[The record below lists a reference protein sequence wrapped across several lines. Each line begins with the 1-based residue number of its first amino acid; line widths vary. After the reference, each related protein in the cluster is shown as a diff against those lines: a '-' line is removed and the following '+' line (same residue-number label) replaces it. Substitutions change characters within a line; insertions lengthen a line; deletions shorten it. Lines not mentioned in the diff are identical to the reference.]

1 MPKPLLSLVVTCKGR
16 LRHLKET
23 LPGMAAQP
31 GAETIVVD
39 MDCPDGTAAWVR
51 QSLPQVRVVQLENE
65 PLFNIARARNCGAT
79 AARSDLLGFVDADS
93 LLHPEFAAAAAAA
106 TGPGTYTQCIH
117 GRKQL
122 MGCVVLPRAAF
133 EAVQGYDEVFQ
144 GWGGEDRDLYRRVER
159 LGLRRVELEPH
170 LLGCIHHGE
179 ELRTQFHR
187 IQARDDAWQINR
199 LYFEV
204 KHGLLA
210 LVGEDAPLD
219 IRKRMYA
226 EVEAEFFAARA
237 AGRPPCSSV
246 SLGWQ
251 PLIPGME
258 FERVL
263 TVRARRARGGEAAA
277 RG

>member
-1 MPKPLLSLVVTCKGR
+1 MPTPELSLIVTCKGR

-23 LPGMAAQP
+23 LPAMAAQP

-39 MDCPDGTAAWVR
+39 VDCPEGTAEWVGR
-51 QSLPQVRVVQLENE
+51 ALPQVRVVRLENE
-65 PLFNIARARNCGAT
+65 PLFNIARARNHGAA
-79 AARSDLLGFVDADS
+79 AARADRFAFVDADS
-93 LLHPEFAAAAAAA
+93 LLHAGFAEAAVAAV
-106 TGPGTYTQCIH
+106 GPGTYAQCVH

-122 MGCVVLPRAAF
+122 MGCVVVPRSAF
-133 EAVQGYDEVFQ
+133 EAVQGYDPVFQ
-144 GWGGEDRDLYRRVER
+144 GWGGEDRDFYRRVER
-159 LGLRRVELEPH
+159 LGLRRVELAPH

-187 IQARDDAWQINR
+187 IQDRHDAWQINR

-210 LVGEDAPLD
+210 LVGEDAPLEV
-219 IRKRMYA
+219 RQRMYA

-237 AGRPPCSSV
+237 AGRPPSCSV

-251 PLIPGME
+251 PLVPHME

-263 TVRARRARGGEAAA
+263 TLRVRRAGAPR
-277 RG
+277 

>member
-1 MPKPLLSLVVTCKGR
+1 MLSIIVTCKGR

-39 MDCPDGTAAWVR
+39 VDCPEGTAAWVR
-51 QSLPQVRVVQLENE
+51 QALPQVRVVQLDDE
-65 PLFNIARARNCGAT
+65 PLFNIARARNRGAA

-93 LLHPEFAAAAAAA
+93 LLHPDFAAAAAAA
-106 TGPGTYTQCIH
+106 GPGTYAQCIH

-187 IQARDDAWQINR
+187 IQDRNDAWQINR

-210 LVGEDAPLD
+210 LVGEDAPLEV
-219 IRKRMYA
+219 RRRLYA
-226 EVEAEFFAARA
+226 DVEAEFFAARA
-237 AGRPPCSSV
+237 AGRMPCCSV

-251 PLIPGME
+251 PFIPNME

-263 TVRARRARGGEAAA
+263 TVRARPTPGNRAAGRG
-277 RG
+277 